1 MDATLDR
8 ANSDRIGDEKGFKPG
23 LDGEQAGDLAKL
35 GHRLSKR
42 HETGAVPPFP
52 D

>member
-1 MDATLDR
+1 MDAAFDR
-8 ANSDRIGDEKGFKPG
+8 ADGDGIGHQIRLETS
-23 LDGEQAGDLAKL
+23 LDYEQSTDLAEFR
-35 GHRLSKR
+35 HRLSKR